1 MNRIVKVASLGTTL
15 PERETSVQNRFN
27 LAGGAAANTVYE
39 NATGAVSALQAFG
52 TSGKSSRSDGQ
63 VITYSLSACDPAWE
77 LNPGVYKW
85 DGSNTYVGY
94 QTVGVDNSADG
105 RTVTY
110 TSSGAGTDAVNVK
123 YTINGVYSP
132 SNIIPPGAFDAM
144 LASITRTQSGLACC
158 FVAVGASNT
167 EPTPTIT
174 PDLDDKLLYVL
185 NGATRY
191 SRSTLSSA
199 QDMVARAT
207 VQPASYDQNE
217 LLQYTSYV
225 AIDAATTS
233 AETVGAFAANYS
245 PTPSNSNTWIIQSDD
260 APAHQMGSASPVYL
274 GANHG
279 APSRRVL
286 ATAHGKTNSARGN
299 IYSQGGNQ
307 FQLTRI
313 IDADYLLLT
322 SVVTGPSD
330 LWLFVPQTITAGT
343 LTYVSGPV
351 TGNITVTSST
361 FDQVYPMN
369 QGVEISTS
377 LAGAPLT
384 ETGAYEAKVVRTR
397 LSYRIPNLKDV
408 QRYITDNIGNTA
420 DILYNDPS
428 IASQVGFVLNTL
440 ETPSGARTVYY
451 QRTAIQQYYCA
462 FMWPSQHQT
471 LNPIPAN
478 SETVWTFIEGVN
490 AFQSGINQNEGTPLD
505 FSAVVNT
512 TSNVLE
518 YYARDTTWV
527 DGSYWADGEQHAPTL
542 TMLEIRN
549 SGGTPTKR
557 LVIVND
563 DAEGRSSEPGFSEIT
578 CFRSGA
584 GKIYPAVD
592 YGRTIPAGYTDMTI
606 GAWGVVDPAYD
617 PQSIVNFIYL
627 KNGGVYGF
635 RWNTLNTLSSYNIPI
650 PAYLEGFKLRV
661 VNGKRAASV
670 TIHTTTVTNGVI
682 RVTTTGPGGFSAEFY
697 QG

>member
-1 MNRIVKVASLGTTL
+1 MTQRLIAGLLGGG
-15 PERETSVQNRFN
+15 PAQRETSVQNRFN
-27 LAGGAAANTVYE
+27 LSGGAEANKLYD
-39 NATGAVSALQAFG
+39 NSTGVPGTLQAFVV
-52 TSGKSSRSDGQ
+52 SGKSSRTDGQ
-63 VITYSLSACDPAWE
+63 EITYSLAACDPAWQ
-77 LNPGVYKW
+77 LNPGIYKW
-85 DGSNTYVGY
+85 DGSDAFVGY
-94 QTVGVDNSADG
+94 QTAGVDNSADA

-110 TSSGAGTDAVNVK
+110 TSSGAGTDAVNIK
-123 YTINGVYSP
+123 YTVNGVYSS
-132 SNIIPPGAFDAM
+132 SNVIPAGALDAL

-174 PDLDDKLLYVL
+174 PDLDGQLLYVL

-191 SRSTLSSA
+191 FRTALSNTL
-199 QDMVARAT
+199 DMVARST
-207 VQPASYDQNE
+207 VQAGNYDQNAI
-217 LLQYTSYV
+217 LQFTSYV
-225 AIDAATTS
+225 AIDNTTTS
-233 AETVGAFAANYS
+233 AETVGGFSANYS
-245 PTPSNSNTWIIQSDD
+245 PTPSNPNTWIIESDD

-279 APSRRVL
+279 TPSRRVL

-322 SVVTGPSD
+322 SVVTGADD
-330 LWLFVPQTITAGT
+330 LWTFIPQSITAGT

-351 TGNITVTSST
+351 AGNVTVTSST

-369 QGVEISTS
+369 QDVQITTNLG
-377 LAGAPLT
+377 GAPLT
-384 ETGAYEAKVVRTR
+384 ESGAYEARVVRTR
-397 LSYRIPNLKDV
+397 CSYRIPNIKDV
-408 QRYITDNIGNTA
+408 QRYITDNIGNSA
-420 DILYNDPS
+420 DIYYNDPS
-428 IASQVGFVLNTL
+428 IDSQVGIVTNLL

-518 YYARDTTWV
+518 YYVRDTTWV
-527 DGSYWADGEQHAPTL
+527 NGAYWADGEQHAPTL
-542 TMLEIRN
+542 FMIEIRD
-549 SGGTPTKR
+549 SGGDPIKR
-557 LVIVND
+557 LIICND
-563 DAEGRSSEPGFSEIT
+563 DAEGRSSEPGFSDIT

-592 YGRTIPAGYTDMTI
+592 YARTVPQGESDMTV

-635 RWNTLNTLSSYNIPI
+635 RWNTLNTLTNYDIPI
-650 PAYLEGFKLRV
+650 PSYLEGFKLRV
-661 VNGKRAASV
+661 VNGKRAATV
-670 TIHTTTVTNGVI
+670 TIQTTTVTSGAI
-682 RVTTTGPGGFSAEFY
+682 RVTTTGAGGFSAEFY
-697 QG
+697 RG

>member
-1 MNRIVKVASLGTTL
+1 MNRITRIASIGVVSAD
-15 PERETSVQNRFN
+15 RETSVQNRFN
-27 LAGGAAANTVYE
+27 PTGGAAANTVYD
-39 NATGAVSALQAFG
+39 NATGVVSALQAFG
-52 TSGKSSRSDGQ
+52 TSGKSSRANA
-63 VITYSLSACDPAWE
+63 VEYTYSLAACDPAWE
-77 LNPGVYKW
+77 LNPGVYTW
-85 DGSNTYVGY
+85 DGADAYVGY
-94 QTVGVDNSADG
+94 ETVGVNNSADG

-110 TSSGAGTDAVNVK
+110 TSAGDGTDAVNVK
-123 YTINGVYSP
+123 YTVNGVYSP
-132 SNIIPPGAFDAM
+132 TNVIPAGAFDAM
-144 LASITRTQSGLACC
+144 LASITRTTSGEACV
-158 FVAVGASNT
+158 FVEVGAANT
-167 EPTPTIT
+167 EPSPTIL
-174 PDLDDKLLYVL
+174 PDLDGKLLYVL

-191 SRSTLSSA
+191 SRSALSAS

-233 AETVGAFAANYS
+233 AETVGAFADNY
-245 PTPSNSNTWIIQSDD
+245 TPIVSNPNTWIIENDD
-260 APAHQMGSASPVYL
+260 APAHQMGSASPIYL

-279 APSRRVL
+279 TPSRRVL
-286 ATAHGKTNSARGN
+286 ATAHGLTNTARGS

-313 IDADYLLLT
+313 ISADYLLFT
-322 SVVTGPSD
+322 SVVTGPDD
-330 LWLFVPQTITAGT
+330 LWLFVPQSISAGT

-351 TGNITVTSST
+351 AGDITVTSSA

-369 QGVEISTS
+369 QGVEITTS
-377 LAGAPLT
+377 LAGAPLSAP
-384 ETGAYEAKVVRTR
+384 GAYEAKVVRTR
-397 LSYRIPNLKDV
+397 VSFRIPNIKDV
-408 QRYITDNIGNTA
+408 QRYITDNIGNSS

-428 IASQVGFVLNTL
+428 IASQVAFVLDTL

-451 QRTAIQQYYCA
+451 QREALQQYYCA

-471 LNPIPAN
+471 INPIPAS

-490 AFQSGINQNEGTPLD
+490 AFESGINQDEGTPLD
-505 FSAVVNT
+505 FSAVVDT
-512 TSNVLE
+512 TSNSLE

-527 DGSYWADGEQHAPTL
+527 DGSYWADGQQHAPTL
-542 TMLEIRN
+542 TMLEIHDA
-549 SGGTPTKR
+549 SDVPIKR

-592 YGRTIPAGYTDMTI
+592 YARTIPAGYTDMTV

-635 RWNTLNTLSSYNIPI
+635 RWNTLNTLPTYNIPI

-697 QG
+697 RG

>member
-1 MNRIVKVASLGTTL
+1 MNRIPLIASQGVAAPS
-15 PERETSVQNRFN
+15 RETSVQNRFN
-27 LAGGAAANTVYE
+27 PSGGAAANTVYD

-52 TSGKSSRSDGQ
+52 TSGKSSRADGQ
-63 VITYSLSACDPAWE
+63 VITYSLAACDPAWE
-77 LNPGVYKW
+77 LNPGIYKW
-85 DGSNTYVGY
+85 DGSDAYVGY
-94 QTVGVDNSADG
+94 QTAGVNNSADG

-110 TSSGAGTDAVNVK
+110 TSVGDGTDAVNVK
-123 YTINGVYSP
+123 YTVNGVYSP
-132 SNIIPPGAFDAM
+132 TNVIPAGAFDAM
-144 LASITRTQSGLACC
+144 LASITRTQSNLACC

-167 EPTPTIT
+167 EPTPTIL
-174 PDLDDKLLYVL
+174 PDLDGKLLYVL
-185 NGATRY
+185 NGATRLT
-191 SRSTLSSA
+191 RTALSGSL
-199 QDMVARAT
+199 DMVARAT
-207 VQPASYDQNE
+207 EQPATYDQNE

-225 AIDAATTS
+225 AIDNTTTS
-233 AETVGAFAANYS
+233 AETVGAFADNYS
-245 PTPSNSNTWIIQSDD
+245 PTPSNPNTWIIESDD
-260 APAHQMGSASPVYL
+260 AAAHQMGSASPIYL

-279 APSRRVL
+279 TPSRRVL

-313 IDADYLLLT
+313 IDANYLLFT
-322 SVVTGPSD
+322 SVVTGADD
-330 LWLFVPQTITAGT
+330 LWTFVPQSITAGS

-351 TGNITVTSST
+351 AGNITVTSST

-369 QGVEISTS
+369 QGVEITTS
-377 LAGAPLT
+377 LGGAPLT
-384 ETGAYEAKVVRTR
+384 ESGAYEARVVRTR
-397 LSYRIPNLKDV
+397 TSYRIPNIKDV

-428 IASQVGFVLNTL
+428 IDSQVGFVLNTL

-451 QRTAIQQYYCA
+451 QRTAIQSYYCA

-490 AFQSGINQNEGTPLD
+490 AFESGINQNEGTPLA
-505 FSAVVNT
+505 FSSVVNT
-512 TSNVLE
+512 TSNTLE
-518 YYARDTTWV
+518 YYARNTTWV
-527 DGSYWADGEQHAPTL
+527 SGSYWADGQQHAPTL

-549 SGGTPTKR
+549 SGGTPIKR

-563 DAEGRSSEPGFSEIT
+563 DAEGRSSVPGFSAIT

-592 YGRTIPAGYTDMTI
+592 YARTVPQGETDMTI

-635 RWNTLNTLSSYNIPI
+635 RWNTLNTLTNYDIPI
-650 PAYLEGFKLRV
+650 PSYLEGFKLRI

-670 TIHTTTVTNGVI
+670 TIQTTTVTSGAI
-682 RVTTTGPGGFSAEFY
+682 RVSTTGPGGFSAEFY
-697 QG
+697 RG